1 MHLETWIVM
10 SACVLGL
17 YGCAAPVPKDARPP
31 SEALVIAR
39 AAGFENVKDISPE
52 VLRSLLDAEG
62 STSQKLHAASL
73 VAGVIKGAPGIPL
86 GAEVGL
92 LLLTS
97 GPPRQIEDSPR
108 LLMWMPRE
116 MAASPSESIDVLGQV
131 LAKAVAATLP
141 EAKVEF
147 IHIQTEKDPPLGR
160 RYIHHE
166 RYVRV
171 DSPGCRE
178 CAIRSGAFAN
188 YLRPPRVRQAPVF
201 LGAYEAYFWGTL
213 SDGDSWFG
221 GYPWTAKDLE
231 PRQRREVLRRLSA
244 NLPTWAYI
252 YIPFDEKIAP
262 YPHILHQGRELI
274 FVEPGFDDPPEE

>member
-1 MHLETWIVM
+1 M
-10 SACVLGL
+10 SACALGL
-17 YGCAAPVPKDARPP
+17 YGCAAPVPVSKDVRPP

-39 AAGFENVKDISPE
+39 AAGLENIEDISPE

-62 STSQKLHAASL
+62 STAQKLRAAGL
-73 VAGVIKGAPGIPL
+73 AAGVFKGTPGIPL

-97 GPPRQIEDSPR
+97 GPPRRIEDSPR

-131 LAKAVAATLP
+131 LANALAATLP

-166 RYVRV
+166 RHIRV
-171 DSPGCRE
+171 DLPGCKD
-178 CAIRSGAFAN
+178 CALHTGALAN
-188 YLRPPRVRQAPVF
+188 YLRPPRVQQAPVF
-201 LGAYEAYFWGTL
+201 LGADEAYFWGTL
-213 SDGDSWFG
+213 SDGDS
-221 GYPWTAKDLE
+221 
-231 PRQRREVLRRLSA
+231 
-244 NLPTWAYI
+244 
-252 YIPFDEKIAP
+252 
-262 YPHILHQGRELI
+262 
-274 FVEPGFDDPPEE
+274 

>member
-1 MHLETWIVM
+1 MLP
-10 SACVLGL
+10 LL
-17 YGCAAPVPKDARPP
+17 APVTASAEPLCMRWIERDFALESRRIFDASNRKTPRDAFNVLREP
-31 SEALVIAR
+31 FGPLDASSFVFTNRAHKGQVSRLLLVLPGSAFHPAYLLENIERAVPANTEVAVFEYPYLQPGVDPR
-39 AAGFENVKDISPE
+39 AAFV
-52 VLRSLLDAEG
+52 
-62 STSQKLHAASL
+62 ASDEI
-73 VAGVIKGAPGIPL
+73 V
-86 GAEVGL
+86 
-92 LLLTS
+92 
-97 GPPRQIEDSPR
+97 RQI
-108 LLMWMPRE
+108 
-116 MAASPSESIDVLGQV
+116 ASGLDVYRQR
-131 LAKAVAATLP
+131 
-141 EAKVEF
+141 
-147 IHIQTEKDPPLGR
+147 HIQTEKDPPLGR

-213 SDGDSWFG
+213 SDGDGWLG